1 MMESEWRIE
10 VVRPPS
16 VGGQH
21 CGTPNYPIRVTHLPS
36 GLRAECGWERS
47 QHKNRKIAME
57 MVEWA
62 LITLDIPHAKEPT

>member
-1 MMESEWRIE
+1 MSETEWLVE

-16 VGGQH
+16 IGGQH
-21 CGTPNYPIRVTHLPS
+21 VGTFNYPIRVTHVPT

-62 LITLDIPHAKEPT
+62 LIQLAVPYQST

>member
-1 MMESEWRIE
+1 MEPEWRVE

-21 CGTPNYPIRVTHLPS
+21 VGVTNYPIRVTHVPS
-36 GLRAECGWERS
+36 GLQAICGWERS
-47 QHKNRKIAME
+47 QHKNRQIAME

-62 LITLDIPHAKEPT
+62 LITLDIPYAKA